1 MMKKIRTGEND
12 DQIKNKQVLARTFT
26 KMHSSLSGKD
36 VYDKKG
42 SKMQVLYKKNDPNV
56 HGEELYDKNGNN

>member
-1 MMKKIRTGEND
+1 MG
-12 DQIKNKQVLARTFT
+12 TFT
-26 KMHSSLSGKD
+26 KIHSSLLGKD

-42 SKMQVLYKKNDPNV
+42 SKMKALYRKNDFNV